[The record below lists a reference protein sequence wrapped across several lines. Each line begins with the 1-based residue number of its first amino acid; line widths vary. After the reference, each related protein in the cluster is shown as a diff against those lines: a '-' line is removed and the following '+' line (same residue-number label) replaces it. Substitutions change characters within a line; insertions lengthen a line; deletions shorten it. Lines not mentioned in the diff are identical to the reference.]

1 MNSQQSFRGPA
12 ESLYEFRLKTISI
25 RPNFGK
31 RRALRL
37 AGSSIVVIVMLKTQP
52 NKILESMVITIVV
65 QMRNLPFAYFVPVI
79 QEDT

>member
-1 MNSQQSFRGPA
+1 M
-12 ESLYEFRLKTISI
+12 LTEFLCHFAAVAGRAVCKTISI